1 MNTFLD
7 LQYLPTV
14 VIWPGLVTHSC
25 AREGVVTLGREEVKL
40 TMIPEEENV
49 MVLDSEGKNKGFE
62 PWRVEK

>member
-7 LQYLPTV
+7 LQYLSIV

-25 AREGVVTLGREEVKL
+25 ARKGVATPGRAEVKL